1 MTDLELIDAAN
12 KAGLCVAQC
21 WDLDELYKIS
31 AAEDTEK
38 WIRDSRTEDERDE
51 KQRVANHIRLR
62 AQEKMNN
69 LRAFAELILAS
80 ERSKNASN

>member
-21 WDLDELYKIS
+21 WDLDELYKIG
-31 AAEDTEK
+31 AVEDTEK
-38 WIRDSRTEDERDE
+38 WIRDSRTENERDE
-51 KQRVANHIRLR
+51 KQRVANYIRLR

-80 ERSKNASN
+80 ERSKKCQ

>member
-1 MTDLELIDAAN
+1 MTDLELINAAN

-21 WDLDELYKIS
+21 WDLDELYKIG
-31 AAEDTEK
+31 AVEDTEK

-51 KQRVANHIRLR
+51 KQRVANYIRLR

-80 ERSKNASN
+80 ERSKKCQ

>member
-1 MTDLELIDAAN
+1 MTDLELIEAAN

-21 WDLDELYKIS
+21 WDLTELYAIG
-31 AAEDTEK
+31 AAEETEK
-38 WIRDSRTEDERDE
+38 WIRDSRTADERDE

-69 LRAFAELILAS
+69 LREFAELILAAD
-80 ERSKNASN
+80 RVRK

>member
-1 MTDLELIDAAN
+1 MTDLELIEAAN

-21 WDLDELYKIS
+21 WDLDELYNLD
-31 AAEDTEK
+31 AVENTED
-38 WIRDSRTEDERDE
+38 WIRHSQTANERDE

-69 LRAFAELILAS
+69 LREFAELILAA
-80 ERSKNASN
+80 ERIRK